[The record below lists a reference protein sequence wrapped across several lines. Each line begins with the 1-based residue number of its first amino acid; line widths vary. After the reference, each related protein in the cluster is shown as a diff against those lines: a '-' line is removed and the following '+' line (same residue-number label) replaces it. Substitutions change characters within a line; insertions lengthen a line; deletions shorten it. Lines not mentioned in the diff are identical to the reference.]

1 MLPGVKYELMDM
13 TEHQYSLVLGDT
25 DATYH
30 YITSSG
36 DKPEKPEEQAESEA
50 VERSSYQSACSETEA
65 MVPHAETE
73 AMVPQAETE
82 AMVPQAEHCS
92 AISHMSFD
100 KQPQR

>member
-13 TEHQYSLVLGDT
+13 TENQYSLVLGDT

-36 DKPEKPEEQAESEA
+36 DKPDKPEEQAESEA
-50 VERSSYQSACSETEA
+50 VERSSYQSACS
-65 MVPHAETE
+65 ETE